1 MKKLK
6 TIIIIIFVIIV
17 VLITSL
23 IIVKNISKENQQ
35 KMATPEVE
43 EERIFEQSE
52 KMTRVEYTFLTR
64 IANTYIQ
71 SLNMKDTRYMRVN
84 EDGDYFIQEDKL
96 KNNIIGLLS
105 EEYIKNNNINIGNL
119 HNYVDLL
126 DEQLLVVPINM
137 KGIST
142 GNVKT
147 YVVQGIALNFEYE
160 LKKEFNIIVNMDYNN
175 RTFSIEPTLEKYE
188 EINTASKISEIKEN
202 ENKNN
207 RYSTTGVNVENIV
220 KDYINNLKRM
230 MLVKPELVY
239 DRLDVEYKNK
249 RFGTLDKFKEYVE
262 KNVEEIR
269 SIYIDKYLVNT
280 FEDYSQYIGTD
291 KYNNMYIFNEKDPL
305 NYTVLL
311 DTYTINS
318 DKFKKTYDEADNKYR
333 VKMNIDKWIKMI
345 NNRDYETAYKCL
357 DETFRNNNFAS
368 EEEFE
373 KYMREKFPL
382 HYKLSVGSTE
392 EVNGLYKQRIILEDI
407 TGLSDEKIE
416 NTIIMQLKDNY
427 EFVMSFGIE

>member
-1 MKKLK
+1 M
-6 TIIIIIFVIIV
+6 
-17 VLITSL
+17 
-23 IIVKNISKENQQ
+23 
-35 KMATPEVE
+35 
-43 EERIFEQSE
+43 
-52 KMTRVEYTFLTR
+52 
-64 IANTYIQ
+64 
-71 SLNMKDTRYMRVN
+71 
-84 EDGDYFIQEDKL
+84 
-96 KNNIIGLLS
+96 
-105 EEYIKNNNINIGNL
+105 
-119 HNYVDLL
+119 DLL

-230 MLVKPELVY
+230 MLAKPELVY

-382 HYKLSVGSTE
+382 HP
-392 EVNGLYKQRIILEDI
+392 
-407 TGLSDEKIE
+407 
-416 NTIIMQLKDNY
+416 
-427 EFVMSFGIE
+427 